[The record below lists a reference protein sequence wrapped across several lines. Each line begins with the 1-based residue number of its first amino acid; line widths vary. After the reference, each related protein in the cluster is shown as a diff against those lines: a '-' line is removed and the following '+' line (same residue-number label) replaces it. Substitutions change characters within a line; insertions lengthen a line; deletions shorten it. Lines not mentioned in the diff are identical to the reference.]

1 MWLHQD
7 TKKPLTLKRLLANP
21 SEQQHAKP
29 EQLRDACLVTMG
41 IYEQQFEWLLA
52 LEQLASEKDQ
62 VTLEKKLTAL
72 LAIQEKI

>member
-7 TKKPLTLKRLLANP
+7 TKKTLTLKRLLANP
-21 SEQQHAKP
+21 SEQQHANP

-41 IYEQQFEWLLA
+41 VYEQQFEWLLA

-62 VTLEKKLTAL
+62 VTDRKSVV
-72 LAIQEKI
+72 